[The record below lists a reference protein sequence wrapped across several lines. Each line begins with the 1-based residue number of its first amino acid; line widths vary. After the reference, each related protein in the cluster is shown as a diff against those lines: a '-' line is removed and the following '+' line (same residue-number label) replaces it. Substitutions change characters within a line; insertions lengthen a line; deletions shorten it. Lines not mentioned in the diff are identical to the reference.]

1 MNSLEGHTPLSVLE
15 HPKCEDA
22 IISDLFKYSSPD
34 RIDTRDRLVLRD
46 LAKKLKEIA
55 ANPKN
60 EEKINQWK
68 KHNSL

>member
-1 MNSLEGHTPLSVLE
+1 MILKHSKVET
-15 HPKCEDA
+15 A
-22 IISDLFKYSSPD
+22 IITDLFKYESPD